1 MKAVCAVDVGST
13 NVKAA
18 VFDPD
23 RRLLAAAAA
32 PFPARRDGRAAE
44 ADGDTVWQTF
54 VTVVRRAV
62 SGTSLAV
69 SALSVAAQMAG
80 LALLDGK
87 FRPTGPVVLG
97 IDRRAVP
104 DTVSPAPPY
113 QTVHRI
119 AWAAAHRPAQLRQAE
134 HLGGI
139 KEMLLQRLVGVWVTD
154 PATASATG
162 LYDVVTGR
170 WSVPDLVRDL
180 VAASMLPVVRPCTEV
195 IGILTTAS
203 ATALGLAP
211 RTLVHTGIGDGP
223 AANLS
228 TAAVGGGRL
237 CLSLG
242 TTCVAR
248 IMTDIQPVGPVPG
261 CPLPQFVQ
269 RVNEHWYCVG
279 VRLDPTGAGH
289 FRDPR
294 KPDLKLAAADLP
306 RALAPFLEAA
316 AITQIH
322 PAGGGHSDRALA
334 LLADHWR
341 LPVVSTGYCDGTFGA
356 ATLAWQ
362 DATWPADVAG
372 LMEQARFLPQRRTV
386 PR

>member
-1 MKAVCAVDVGST
+1 MNAICAVDVGST

-23 RRLLAAAAA
+23 RRLLAAATG
-32 PFPARRDGRAAE
+32 PFPARRQGACAE
-44 ADGDTVWQTF
+44 ADVGTVWQTF
-54 VTVVRRAV
+54 ATVVRKAV
-62 SGTSLAV
+62 SGTSLPV
-69 SALSVAAQMAG
+69 TALSVAAQMAG

-87 FRPTGPVVLG
+87 FRPIGPVLLG
-97 IDRRAVP
+97 IDRRTVP
-104 DTVSPAPPY
+104 DPVSPAPPY

-119 AWAAAHRPAQLRQAE
+119 AWAAAHRPMQLRQAE

-139 KEMLLQRLVGVWVTD
+139 KEMLLQRLAGVWVTD

-170 WSVPDLVRDL
+170 WSVPDSVRDL

-195 IGILTTAS
+195 VGTLTTAS
-203 ATALGLAP
+203 AAALGLAP

-228 TAAVGGGRL
+228 TGAVGGGRL

-248 IMTDIQPVGPVPG
+248 VMTDIGPVGPVPG
-261 CPLPQFVQ
+261 CALPQFVQ
-269 RVNEHWYCVG
+269 RVNERWYCVG
-279 VRLDPTGAGH
+279 VRLDPAGAGH

-294 KPDLKLAAADLP
+294 DPDLTLAAADLP
-306 RALAPFLEAA
+306 RALAPFLLAA
-316 AITQIH
+316 TITQIH
-322 PAGGGHSDRALA
+322 PAGSGQSDRALVV
-334 LLADHWR
+334 LADHWR

-362 DATWPADVAG
+362 DATWPADVAD
-372 LMEQARFLPQRRTV
+372 LMEQSRFLPHRRTV
-386 PR
+386 AR